1 MSNDRPLA
9 IQFSDLREFSALTA
23 ERGDEEAYRLV
34 RSFVD
39 LVESRVSAHG
49 GRLLKTYGD
58 GVMTSFD
65 DAAQAIECS
74 IETQDALCEEFCGDE
89 ATSLSAGIGLAW
101 GTAIRTGDDL
111 FGTSVNLAK
120 RIADVAKGGQ
130 IVVSSTLADH
140 TDSAATGRSFRDL
153 GERSLK
159 GLGDQRLYEVV
170 WRNEVASLR
179 TFRDDIELTLT
190 DDNRLLIQFAKEALD
205 ELQEVQEKLAGL
217 GEGESGLAG
226 RLKRAIG
233 KRVARSLP
241 SAVDWIASR
250 AGMGIA
256 HELGDVEAV
265 FEEGELA
272 LRLRGRKRV
281 ALSDKRID
289 MAEARAFIDQLES
302 LKRAAGI

>member
-1 MSNDRPLA
+1 VEGNRPLA

-23 ERGDEEAYRLV
+23 QRGDEEAYRLV

-39 LVESRVSAHG
+39 LVESHVSDHG

-65 DAAQAIECS
+65 DAAQAVECS
-74 IETQDALCEEFCGDE
+74 IETQDALCEQFCGDDE
-89 ATSLSAGIGLAW
+89 TNLSAGIGLAW
-101 GTAIRTGDDL
+101 GTAIRTDDDL

-130 IVVSSTLADH
+130 IVVSSTLAQQADL
-140 TDSAATGRSFRDL
+140 APTGRSFRDL
-153 GERSLK
+153 GERPLK
-159 GLGDQRLYEVV
+159 GLGDQRLYEVI
-170 WRNEVASLR
+170 WRNEVATLH
-179 TFRDDIELTLT
+179 TFRDDIELILT
-190 DDNRLLIQFAKEALD
+190 KDNRLLIQFAKDALD
-205 ELQEVQEKLAGL
+205 EMEEVQEKLAGL

-256 HELGDVEAV
+256 HDLGDVEAV

-281 ALSDKRID
+281 TLGDKRID
-289 MAEARAFIDQLES
+289 MAEAQAFIDRLES
-302 LKRAAGI
+302 LKRAAGA